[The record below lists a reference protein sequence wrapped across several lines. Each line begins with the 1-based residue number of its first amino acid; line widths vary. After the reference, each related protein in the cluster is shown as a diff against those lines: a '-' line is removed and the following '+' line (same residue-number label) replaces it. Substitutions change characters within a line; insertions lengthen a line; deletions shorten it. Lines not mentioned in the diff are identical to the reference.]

1 MNDQPR
7 FQVGLE
13 RTATGHYVA
22 TNRDG
27 VQVQVGS
34 DAGSFSPVELLLAAI
49 GACSAID
56 VDVVTS
62 RRAEPERFEVEVSA
76 DKLVDE
82 TGGSRLRDVA
92 LDFQVA
98 FGDDAR
104 GREAAGL
111 VERLVKLSHERD
123 CTVSRTVKHATG
135 VLMQVDGRPVAGDP
149 EN

>member
-1 MNDQPR
+1 MSDQPK

-22 TNRDG
+22 TNRAG
-27 VQVQVGS
+27 VQVHVGS
-34 DAGSFSPVELLLAAI
+34 DDESFSPVELLLAAI

-56 VDVVTS
+56 VDVVTA
-62 RRAEPERFEVEVSA
+62 RRAEAEHFEVEVSA
-76 DKLVDE
+76 EKMVDE
-82 TGGSRLRDVA
+82 TGGVRLRDVA
-92 LDFQVA
+92 VDFHLA

-111 VERLVKLSHERD
+111 VERLVKLSHDRD
-123 CTVSRTVKHATG
+123 CTVSRTVEHVTP
-135 VLMQVDGRPVAGDP
+135 VEMSVDGRPVAGDP